1 MKKKVWKQ
9 VLTATFC
16 FMLFFGTMTVQAEE
30 TIKHSTVD
38 YDASFYDAGE
48 IFIGNEK
55 AVDWEVGDKYFLH
68 YTVTEVTKDDT
79 NQSGVIVTTAPE
91 HNFPHEKG
99 GMHFGTDVPITE
111 EGWTYLFRFEVT
123 ESGLKYI
130 AGKAKG
136 TESSYVQF
144 PFAVGELKTKGPYFG
159 VWISGTEGQTLTA
172 KFRNIRCYDEYGND
186 LGIIAP
192 KATQI
197 RESDMNSLDVAHSYS
212 FSVANVACFAFGGA
226 KYSKSDVIILEY
238 TVSNV
243 KAQNV
248 TQSGAEFT
256 NAPTAYYPHTIG
268 MGHLKFDFNTDKEP
282 AKLITEGASYLVR
295 FERQKDTFNVL
306 TKRTMPNGAVD
317 YFTFAINEGSYN
329 PDFGYVAMWIG
340 QECDF
345 SADFT
350 NVKCYD
356 GKGNNLGV
364 QTNKG
369 VIVTHYGDLEDYTQ
383 CAADYYCKE
392 NQTIITLN
400 KECDAS
406 VKCVGETKGTSG
418 VYSIREGILKL
429 KVNNAEEE
437 YSYAYEY
444 IKDAEGNKYVRLRE
458 NSVTFVSK
466 SIGGEVLSTEIVS
479 AETGWKVAKPEDPT
493 GGNGKFTGWVDGS
506 NKEYDFNEIVTEA
519 KILYATWDGDQE
531 WEVLQS
537 LINGSNWTLV
547 ITGVVCIL
555 LIGGTVTASI
565 LFIRRRSKRGR

>member
-1 MKKKVWKQ
+1 MKRKVWKQ
-9 VLTATFC
+9 VLAATFC
-16 FMLFFGTMTVQAEE
+16 FILFFGTMTVQAEE

-38 YDASFYDAGE
+38 YDASFYDATQ
-48 IFIGNEK
+48 IYIGNEK

-79 NQSGVIVTTAPE
+79 NQSGALVTSEPE
-91 HNFPHEKG
+91 LNFPFLKG
-99 GMHFGTDVPITE
+99 GMHFGSDVSITE

-123 ESGLKYI
+123 ENGFKYV

-144 PFAVGELKTKGPYFG
+144 PFSVGEIETKGPYFG

-172 KFRNIRCYDEYGND
+172 KLAHIRCYDEYGND
-186 LGIIAP
+186 LGIMAP

-197 RESDMNSLDVAHSYS
+197 SESDMNPLDVPHSYS
-212 FSVANVACFAFGGA
+212 FSVEDVACLAFGSA
-226 KYSKSDVIILEY
+226 RYSKSDVIMLEY
-238 TVSNV
+238 TISNV
-243 KAQNV
+243 KAEEV

-268 MGHLKFDFNTDKEP
+268 MGHLKFDFNTTEEP
-282 AKLITEGASYLVR
+282 SKLITEGASYLVR
-295 FERQKDTFNVL
+295 FERQKDNFYVL
-306 TKRTMPNGAVD
+306 AKRTMPNGAVD
-317 YFTFAINEGSYN
+317 YFTFAVDEGSYN
-329 PDFGYVAMWIG
+329 EAFGYVAMWIG
-340 QECDF
+340 QECKF

-356 GKGNNLGV
+356 GEGNNLGI

-383 CAADYYCKE
+383 CAADYYCKK
-392 NQTIITLN
+392 NKTIITLN
-400 KECDAS
+400 QECDAS
-406 VKCVGETKGTSG
+406 VKGIDEAEGASG

-429 KVNNAEEE
+429 KVNDAEEE
-437 YSYAYEY
+437 YTYAYEY

-466 SIGGEVLSTEIVS
+466 SIDGEVISTAVVS
-479 AETGWKVAKPEDPT
+479 SETGWKVAKPEDPT
-493 GGNGKFTGWVDGS
+493 GGNGEFTGWVDGS
-506 NKEYDFNEIVTEA
+506 NKEYDFDEIVTDA

-537 LINGSNWTLV
+537 IVNGLDMSLV

-555 LIGGTVTASI
+555 LIGGTVAGSI
-565 LFIRRRSKRGR
+565 LLVRKRGKRES